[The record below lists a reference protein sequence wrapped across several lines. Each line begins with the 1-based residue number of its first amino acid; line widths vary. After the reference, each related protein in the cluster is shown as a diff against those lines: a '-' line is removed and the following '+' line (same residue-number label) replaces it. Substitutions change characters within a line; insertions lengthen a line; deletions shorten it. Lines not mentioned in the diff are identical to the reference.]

1 MIPISNSTSKK
12 GDLNL
17 RRNKLETCLVILET
31 LASYGP
37 LKITHVIQKANVNCN
52 VLKNYFDFLIKQ
64 GAVEERSVG
73 RNRIVYAITERGLF
87 LIKCFRGLNRM
98 IPTWRIR
105 NEIPSTKAKNELILQ
120 LA

>member
-1 MIPISNSTSKK
+1 M
-12 GDLNL
+12 

-31 LASYGP
+31 LASFGP
-37 LKITHVIQKANVNCN
+37 LKITHIIQKANVNCN
-52 VLKNYFDFLIKQ
+52 VLKNYFVFLIKQ
-64 GAVEERSVG
+64 GAVEKRCVG

-87 LIKCFRGLNRM
+87 LIKCFIGLDHM

-105 NEIPSTKAKNELILQ
+105 NEIPSTKAKNEPILE